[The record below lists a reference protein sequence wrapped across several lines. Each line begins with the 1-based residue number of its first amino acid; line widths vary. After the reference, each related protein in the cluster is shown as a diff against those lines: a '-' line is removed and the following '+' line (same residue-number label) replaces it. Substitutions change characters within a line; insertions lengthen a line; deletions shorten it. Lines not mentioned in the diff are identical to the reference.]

1 MAKEKKLDPRVQWM
15 VESFNREP
23 TAAEEADFYRR
34 NAGGPIAAYPSLTRG
49 RGFLNSF
56 QPDAHLG
63 AYWSH
68 QLAQQL
74 DREEEEVRGTYHH
87 AHIDAFEAVHA
98 VEWVRDFMARM
109 QHQHSEHCRAYFYH
123 LHPHH
128 RPAWML
134 NPFLIDP

>member
-1 MAKEKKLDPRVQWM
+1 MAKKKLDPRVQRM
-15 VESFNREP
+15 IESFNRKP

-34 NAGGPIAAYPSLTRG
+34 NAGGPIATYPSLTRG

-68 QLAQQL
+68 LLAEKNARRL
-74 DREEEEVRGTYHH
+74 AEERRTYHH
-87 AHIDAFEAVHA
+87 AHIDAFNV
-98 VEWVRDFMARM
+98 VYWTEWQGRQ
-109 QHQHSEHCRAYFYH
+109 QHQHSAHWLAWFYH
-123 LHPHH
+123 LHPQH

-134 NPFLIDP
+134 NPFLIDPR